1 MFDSIMDIHSSR
13 NILAIL
19 CFILLS
25 AVAQQNS
32 KDPIANFC
40 RRYKHQTCIIDSK
53 LYIDGGLVY
62 YGTSVTNES
71 QPESSTYS
79 NASITPR
86 DPRANRADTWLL
98 WEDLNNTG
106 TSFPKP
112 NTNLV
117 KASSMTI
124 LWYHC

>member
-1 MFDSIMDIHSSR
+1 MFDSTINLHSSR

-19 CFILLS
+19 CFFLLS

-71 QPESSTYS
+71 LPESSMYS
-79 NASITPR
+79 NAPITPKGVR
-86 DPRANRADTWLL
+86 TDRADTWLL

-112 NTNLV
+112 NTDLV
-117 KASSMTI
+117 KASPMTRV
-124 LWYHC
+124 